1 MGMKERSDYLT
12 TKVRDDK
19 FIALDKKNTLST
31 WSTLS
36 GKTVMQWNL
45 CDSSNPSDYS
55 GYEIYK
61 YENGHEVFEREWYS
75 KTLLISKNP
84 I

>member
-1 MGMKERSDYLT
+1 LT

-36 GKTVMQWNL
+36 GKTVMQWNII
-45 CDSSNPSDYS
+45 DSNNPSDYS
-55 GYEIYK
+55 GY
-61 YENGHEVFEREWYS
+61 
-75 KTLLISKNP
+75 
-84 I
+84 